1 MTKEEIATP
10 KVANNSTNNTKETIK
25 TISHETLFAHEK
37 GEKSLVRKLAEKKAD
52 YTEYEVMDMVWSM
65 ASQITYG
72 TLNAAYRRAES
83 VELQREYSLTKT
95 VMAAV
100 TWEKLPKGA
109 YGIPCGTFNSERP
122 NQAFVWKEGAN
133 YKVAFKERPTYS
145 MYRALNKEGIL
156 SEGCWTIA
164 HANTDVLEKIFRKA
178 WERRYIK
185 G

>member
-1 MTKEEIATP
+1 MTNEKLATP
-10 KVANNSTNNTKETIK
+10 KVANNSTNTTPVEKRV
-25 TISHETLFAHEK
+25 SHETLFAHEK
-37 GEKSLVRKLAEKKAD
+37 GEKPLCRKLAEKKAD
-52 YTEYEVMDMVWSM
+52 YSESEVLELVWSM

-72 TLNAAYRRAES
+72 TLNGAARRAES
-83 VELQREYSLTKT
+83 VDLQREYSLTKS
-95 VMAAV
+95 VMAAI

-109 YGIPCGTFNSERP
+109 YCIPCGTFNSERP

-145 MYRALNKEGIL
+145 MYRALNKVGML

-164 HANTDVLEKIFRKA
+164 HANTEDMAKLFRKA
-178 WERRYIK
+178 WERRCIK

>member
-1 MTKEEIATP
+1 MTKTATATP
-10 KVANNSTNNTKETIK
+10 KVANNNTNNTTSVGKRV
-25 TISHETLFAHEK
+25 SHETLFAHEK
-37 GEKSLVRKLAEKKAD
+37 GEKSLCRKLAEKKAD
-52 YTEYEVMDMVWSM
+52 YSESEVLELVWSM
-65 ASQITYG
+65 ASQITFG
-72 TLNAAYRRAES
+72 TLNAANRRAES
-83 VELQREYSLTKT
+83 VELQRKYSLTKT

>member
-1 MTKEEIATP
+1 MTKEKIATP

-25 TISHETLFAHEK
+25 TISHSALFGHEK
-37 GEKSLVRKLAEKKAD
+37 GEKSLARKTAEKMAE
-52 YTEYEVMDMVWSM
+52 YTELQAAEICLCM
-65 ASQITYG
+65 AKQITYG
-72 TLNAAYRRAES
+72 TINGASRRAES
-83 VELQREYSLTKT
+83 VDLQQEYALSKS

-164 HANTDVLEKIFRKA
+164 HANTDMLEKIFRKA